1 MQGGRKNATKN
12 LSLLFVVYM
21 SQAMSETPGIKGNA
35 SAISETPGITGS
47 AQAIS
52 AKQMFLPLFFS

>member
-52 AKQMFLPLFFS
+52 AK